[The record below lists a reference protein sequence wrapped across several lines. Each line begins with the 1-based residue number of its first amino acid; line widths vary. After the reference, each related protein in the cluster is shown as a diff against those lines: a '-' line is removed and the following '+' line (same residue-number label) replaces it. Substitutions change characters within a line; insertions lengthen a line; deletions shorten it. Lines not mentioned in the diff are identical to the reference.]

1 MIVRTV
7 LTHSM
12 AIGNLNKSKES
23 KPTTTTVLK
32 QGPLNTDGRNS
43 NKMVFFKISLGR
55 TKDDLSISKVMKI
68 LLPNSNDINFRS

>member
-1 MIVRTV
+1 MIVRPV

-32 QGPLNTDGRNS
+32 QGPLITDGRNS
-43 NKMVFFKISLGR
+43 NKMGFFKISLGR